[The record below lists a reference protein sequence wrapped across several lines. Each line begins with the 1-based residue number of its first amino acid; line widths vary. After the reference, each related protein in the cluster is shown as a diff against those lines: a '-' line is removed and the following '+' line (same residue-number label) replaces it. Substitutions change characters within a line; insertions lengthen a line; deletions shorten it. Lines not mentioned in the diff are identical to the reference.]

1 MSQNVTLE
9 PVDDVSEDSTVCHY
23 DELSEAAKEQFPILT
38 DDGRRNDHVDVDDD
52 TIDGLRRCDFVKYTD
67 YYAISVN

>member
-9 PVDDVSEDSTVCHY
+9 PVDDVPADSTVCHY

-38 DDGRRNDHVDVDDD
+38 DDECRDGVDDEAV
-52 TIDGLRRCDFVKYTD
+52 DGLRRWDLVKYTD
-67 YYAISVN
+67 YYEISVN